1 MNPLTDP
8 EGRAMKKILY
18 AFVIIAVWYS
28 GFTVISAQNGPSAKD
43 PTLQKD
49 LKDSEQ
55 NMNEMIQLLDK
66 LQNDE
71 SMGKDI
77 SLPKND
83 AVKTQTPDDP
93 MAIFAKPKEHSQPA
107 NDPVEKNASENVFE
121 TVNEAVTS
129 NPIAPTPGS
138 QPGDKFSGD
147 KPTELNEI
155 EKNVDAMLKALEQ
168 LETSGSLGEGSPF
181 HQKETG
187 KVDTPDTVKQFAE
200 PADRLTPS
208 EKTRAGKSI
217 EKTDDVVRLDPDGP
231 DSHFQNGL
239 VYWQSENLDRAI
251 VEFQEVIRLAPENA
265 HAYWN
270 LGLLYDKLNQGPE
283 AIANLKKAESIY
295 SKYNYPEFTAD
306 ARRRLIQF
314 SEKYSPSQR

>member
-55 NMNEMIQLLDK
+55 NMDEMIQLLDK

-71 SMGKDI
+71 SMGKDF

-107 NDPVEKNASENVFE
+107 NDPVEKNASENVSE
-121 TVNEAVTS
+121 TVNESVTS

-147 KPTELNEI
+147 KTTELNEI

-168 LETSGSLGEGSPF
+168 LEKSGGLG
-181 HQKETG
+181 
-187 KVDTPDTVKQFAE
+187 TPDTVKQFVP